1 MQKSDCMYYRCF
13 TKNRDGSNRLI
24 EKVACFLQT
33 IHFGSILKTFLTVL
47 GPDHKKKIKN

>member
-1 MQKSDCMYYRCF
+1 MQKIDYIQHGCF